1 MNSTSPGEVELSRSA
16 AVKSGTIHLSSRV
29 SPTLLFAEHL
39 MVAKLGTTG
48 VKISMRKGA

>member
-1 MNSTSPGEVELSRSA
+1 MQF
-16 AVKSGTIHLSSRV
+16 
-29 SPTLLFAEHL
+29 TLAEQARITHVFFTEHL